1 MKKIF
6 ILAIAFCSTLLV
18 SNAQIYLLQ
27 EGFENGIPA
36 SWGNF
41 DVDDD
46 GHSWIVLDWEEDGY
60 NPHSGNACVTSAS
73 YDVDDDELTP
83 NNYLITPAISI
94 PSELDI
100 DNNVALRWWAAA
112 QDVNF
117 PADHYEIYISTTGN
131 TVSDFTSPAVF
142 METLYT
148 DVWIQQSLNLTPYI
162 GQTIYIAFVHNNCED
177 EFVMK
182 LDDIEV
188 SYFTEPTIVVGANEV
203 DFGNVLIGEQSREQQ
218 IPIISALLSEG
229 LTLSVEPPFEISPC
243 GASYSQHFS
252 VPANTATTIYVR
264 YSPVTAGNDVGSVNI
279 VSGDIAL
286 SVSLHGF
293 GVDCSVQEIPFYEDF
308 ESDVNQCWTNSDFDE
323 DGMSWMWMN
332 DGYGHQ
338 SDGYYVSMSYD
349 TEEWVDI
356 MPNDWLITPQLAI
369 PANGAH
375 LNWWVAAYAGDW
387 PDNTYDVLIS
397 TEGTGPGDL
406 YSIYSETTTTEEYQ
420 QRTLDLGAYANQNIY
435 IAFAHHTNTEQTADS
450 YGLVIDDISVEAGVG
465 IEENRGEE
473 QLSLY
478 PNPTSEVLNVSPVN
492 GCEIL
497 IFNMLGQTVSQFKAV
512 DDSIQIDT
520 RNFAPG
526 TYFVQVKG
534 EKNCVKRFV
543 VKR

>member
-6 ILAIAFCSTLLV
+6 ILAIALCSTLLV

-27 EGFENGIPA
+27 EGFENGIPS

-46 GHSWIVLDWEEDGY
+46 GHSWVVLDWEEDGY

-73 YDVDDDELTP
+73 YDFDDEELTP

-94 PSELDI
+94 PSELAI
-100 DNNVALRWWAAA
+100 ENCVALRWWSAA
-112 QDVNF
+112 QDGNF

-131 TVSDFTSPAVF
+131 TVADFNEPAVF
-142 METLYT
+142 WETLST
-148 DVWIQQSLNLTPYI
+148 DEWRQHTLNLSSYI
-162 GQTIYIAFVHNNCED
+162 GQTIYIAFVHNECED

-188 SYFTEPTIVVGANEV
+188 SYFTEPAIISGVEEI
-203 DFGNVLIGEQSREQQ
+203 DFGYVLLGEQSHNRSFTLY
-218 IPIISALLSEG
+218 SAMLDG
-229 LTLSVEPPFEISPC
+229 DLTLRVTPPFEISPC
-243 GASYSQHFS
+243 GSAFSQQIT
-252 VPANTATTIYVR
+252 VYANTFTTIYVR
-264 YSPVTAGNDVGSVNI
+264 YSPTEAGADEVRVGIECGDLLVN
-279 VSGDIAL
+279 
-286 SVSLHGF
+286 VSLRGTCL
-293 GVDCSVQEIPFYEDF
+293 VCTALPLPFHEDF
-308 ESDVNQCWTNSDFDE
+308 EEDVNFCWTNSDFDE
-323 DGMSWMWMN
+323 DGMTWMWMN
-332 DGYGHQ
+332 DGYGHE

-356 MPNDWLITPQLAI
+356 MPNDWLITPQLSI

-397 TEGTGPGDL
+397 TEGTGPGDF

-450 YGLVIDDISVEAGVG
+450 YGLVIDDISVEAGVDITENVG
-465 IEENRGEE
+465 EENI
-473 QLSLY
+473 LLY
-478 PNPTSEVLNVSPVN
+478 PNPATDVLNISSVN
-492 GCEIL
+492 GNDIFIL
-497 IFNMLGQTVSQFKAV
+497 NTLGQIVRRIKATDEIV
-512 DDSIQIDT
+512 TIDT
-520 RNFAPG
+520 RSFAPG
-526 TYFVQVKG
+526 TYFVQIKG
-534 EKNCVKRFV
+534 EKNCVKKFV
-543 VKR
+543 VK